1 MLYAETNQIRRLKR
15 RITMKLE
22 GKSVLIT
29 GAASGIG
36 MAASLLFAEEGAKL
50 TLADLNESGD
60 ETAKQARERGA
71 EAVFLKADVS
81 KAKDWEATVKLAV
94 KNYGKIDVLYNNAGI
109 GMYRSFLETSEE
121 DWDRVISVDLKSVY
135 LGCKYIIP
143 EMLRQ
148 GGGVIINT
156 ASEIGISGAR
166 NYAAYCAAKGG
177 VVQITRA
184 LALEFGDRNIR
195 VNCLCP
201 GVTQTPM
208 LEQGINKAQDPAARR
223 RSLEQEVPLK
233 RIGRPEEIA
242 KGALFL
248 ASNDSSFMNGA
259 TLIIDGGAT
268 A

>member
-1 MLYAETNQIRRLKR
+1 
-15 RITMKLE
+15 MKLE

-36 MAASLLFAEEGAKL
+36 KAASLLFAEEGANL
-50 TLADLNESGD
+50 TLLDIEGEVEN
-60 ETAKQARERGA
+60 TAKQAREKGGD
-71 EAVFLKADVS
+71 AVSIKADVS
-81 KAKDWEATVKLAV
+81 KLEDWEKAVKLAV
-94 KNYGKIDVLYNNAGI
+94 ESLGRLDVLYNNAGI
-109 GMYRSFLETSEE
+109 GMYRPFLETTEE
-121 DWDRVISVDLKSVY
+121 DWDRVLAIDLKSVY
-135 LGCKYIIP
+135 LGCRHAIP

-148 GGGVIINT
+148 GGGVIVNT

-201 GVTQTPM
+201 GVTLTPM
-208 LEQGINKAQDPAARR
+208 LELGINRAQDPVARR
-223 RSLEQEVPLK
+223 RYLEQEVPLK
-233 RIGRPEEIA
+233 RIGKPEEIA

-248 ASNDSSFMNGA
+248 ASDDSSFMNGA
-259 TLIIDGGAT
+259 MLVIDGGAT

>member
-36 MAASLLFAEEGAKL
+36 MAASLLFVEEGAKL
-50 TLADLNESGD
+50 TLVDLNESGD

-81 KAKDWEATVKLAV
+81 KAEDWEAAVKLAV
-94 KNYGKIDVLYNNAGI
+94 KSYGKIDVLYNNAGI
-109 GMYRSFLETSEE
+109 GMYRPFLETSEE

-223 RSLEQEVPLK
+223 RYLEQEVPLK

-259 TLIIDGGAT
+259 TLVIDGGAT

>member
-94 KNYGKIDVLYNNAGI
+94 KSYGKIDVLYNNAGI

-135 LGCKYIIP
+135 LGCKYVIP
-143 EMLRQ
+143 EMIRQ

-223 RSLEQEVPLK
+223 RYLEQEVPLK

-259 TLIIDGGAT
+259 TLVIDGGAT

>member
-1 MLYAETNQIRRLKR
+1 MSLG
-15 RITMKLE
+15 

-36 MAASLLFAEEGAKL
+36 RAAALLFAKEGAKL
-50 TLADLNESGD
+50 TLIDTKETVA
-60 ETAKQARERGA
+60 ETAKTAGGDARSLR
-71 EAVFLKADVS
+71 ADVS
-81 KAKDWEATVKLAV
+81 KSGDWDSAVKLAV
-94 KNYGKIDVLYNNAGI
+94 HSHGRIDVLYNNAGI
-109 GMYRSFLETSEE
+109 GLYRPFLDTTEE
-121 DWDRVISVDLKSVY
+121 DWDRVLSVDLKSVY
-135 LGCKYIIP
+135 LGCKHVIP
-143 EMLRQ
+143 EMLVQ
-148 GGGVIINT
+148 GGGVIVNT

-201 GVTQTPM
+201 GVTLTPM
-208 LEQGINKAQDPAARR
+208 LEQGIRRATDPDARR
-223 RSLEQEVPLK
+223 KYLEQEVPLK
-233 RIGRPEEIA
+233 RIGKPEEIA

-248 ASNDSSFMNGA
+248 ASDESSFMNGA
-259 TLIIDGGAT
+259 TLVIDGGAT

>member
-1 MLYAETNQIRRLKR
+1 
-15 RITMKLE
+15 MKLE

-36 MAASLLFAEEGAKL
+36 KAAALLFVEEGARL
-50 TLADLNESGD
+50 TLVDVNEAGE
-60 ETAKQARERGA
+60 ETARQAHEKGA
-71 EAVFLKADVS
+71 EATFLKADVS
-81 KAKDWEATVKLAV
+81 KSGDWEKAVRLAV
-94 KNYGKIDVLYNNAGI
+94 ESHGRIDVLYNNAGI
-109 GMYRSFLETSEE
+109 GMYRPFLETSEE
-121 DWDRVISVDLKSVY
+121 DWDRVIAVDLKSVY
-135 LGCKYIIP
+135 LGCRHAIP
-143 EMLRQ
+143 EMIKR
-148 GGGVIINT
+148 GGGVIVNT

-201 GVTQTPM
+201 GVTLTPM
-208 LEQGINKAQDPAARR
+208 LEQGMNRAQDPAARR
-223 RSLEQEVPLK
+223 RYLEQGVPLK
-233 RIGRPEEIA
+233 RLGRPEEIA

-248 ASNDSSFMNGA
+248 ACDDSSFMNGA
-259 TLIIDGGAT
+259 TLVIDGGAT

>member
-1 MLYAETNQIRRLKR
+1 
-15 RITMKLE
+15 MKLK

-29 GAASGIG
+29 GVASGIG
-36 MAASLLFAEEGAKL
+36 RAASLLFAEEGARL
-50 TLADLNESGD
+50 TLVDLNEASE
-60 ETAKQARERGA
+60 ETVKLARERGA
-71 EAVFLKADVS
+71 EATFIRVDVS
-81 KAKDWEATVKLAV
+81 KSRDWERTVKLAV
-94 KNYGKIDVLYNNAGI
+94 ESYGNIDVLYNNAGI
-109 GMYRSFLETSEE
+109 GMYRPFLETSEE
-121 DWDRVISVDLKSVY
+121 DWDRVLAVDLKSVY
-135 LGCKYIIP
+135 LGCKHVIP
-143 EMLRQ
+143 EMIKR

-201 GVTQTPM
+201 GVTLTPM
-208 LEQGINKAQDPAARR
+208 LEQGMNRAQDPAARR
-223 RSLEQEVPLK
+223 RYLEQEVPLK
-233 RIGRPEEIA
+233 RLGKPEEIA

-248 ASNDSSFMNGA
+248 ASDDSSFMNGA
-259 TLIIDGGAT
+259 TLVIDGGAT

>member
-1 MLYAETNQIRRLKR
+1 
-15 RITMKLE
+15 MKLE
-22 GKSVLIT
+22 GKSVVIT

-36 MAASLLFAEEGAKL
+36 AAASLLFAEEGAKL
-50 TLADLNESGD
+50 TLVDLNESG
-60 ETAKQARERGA
+60 EGMARQARERGA
-71 EAVFLKADVS
+71 EATFFKADVS
-81 KAKDWEATVKLAV
+81 KSVDFDATIKLAIQ
-94 KNYGKIDVLYNNAGI
+94 NYGRIDVLYNNAGI
-109 GMYRSFLETSEE
+109 GMYRPFLDTSEE
-121 DWDRVISVDLKSVY
+121 DWERVIAVDLKSVF
-135 LGCKYIIP
+135 LGCRYAIP
-143 EMLRQ
+143 EMIKQ
-148 GGGVIINT
+148 GGGVIVNT

-201 GVTQTPM
+201 GVTQTQM
-208 LEQGINKAQDPAARR
+208 LEQGIKRAQDPAARR
-223 RSLEQEVPLK
+223 RYLEQEVPMK

-248 ASNDSSFMNGA
+248 ASDDSSFMNGSI
-259 TLIIDGGAT
+259 LVIDGGAT

>member
-1 MLYAETNQIRRLKR
+1 
-15 RITMKLE
+15 MKLE

>member
-1 MLYAETNQIRRLKR
+1 
-15 RITMKLE
+15 MKLD

-36 MAASLLFAEEGAKL
+36 KAASLLFAEEGARL
-50 TLADLNESGD
+50 TLIDINEGVE
-60 ETAKQARERGA
+60 ETAKHARERGA
-71 EAVFLKADVS
+71 EAVALKADVS
-81 KAKDWEATVKLAV
+81 KSKDWEKSVKLAIQTY
-94 KNYGKIDVLYNNAGI
+94 NGIDVLYNNAGI
-109 GMYRSFLETSEE
+109 GMYRPFLETSEE
-121 DWDRVISVDLKSVY
+121 DWDRVIAVDLKSVY
-135 LGCKYIIP
+135 LGCRHVIP
-143 EMLRQ
+143 EMIKQ

-208 LEQGINKAQDPAARR
+208 LEQGINRAQDPAARR
-223 RSLEQEVPLK
+223 RSLEQDVPLK
-233 RIGRPEEIA
+233 RLGKPEEIA
-242 KGALFL
+242 RGALFL
-248 ASNDSSFMNGA
+248 ASDDSSFMNGA
-259 TLIIDGGAT
+259 TLVIDGGAT